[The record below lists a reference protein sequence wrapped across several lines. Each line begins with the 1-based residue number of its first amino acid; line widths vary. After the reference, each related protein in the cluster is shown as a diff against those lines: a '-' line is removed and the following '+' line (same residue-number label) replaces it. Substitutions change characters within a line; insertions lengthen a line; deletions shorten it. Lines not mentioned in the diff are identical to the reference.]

1 MDSAVHKFTSE
12 RAKHE
17 FEGKFEYIF
26 TRTEEAILQFVA
38 DIETMRPSNRP
49 LSSSTIQALK
59 GGIPPHIWKRSLL
72 ESFVDSI
79 GARCKTVTEL
89 ILGLRRLLGDYREFS
104 LTRRAEIERRIKEME
119 IECWLRLQSYPDIER
134 SLDRD
139 GIQNDNDVQIILD
152 AHDLCCNLP
161 NEDITFVTVDREDI
175 KAHENIILRET
186 KLKGVWYLGDRKIAP
201 GSQNSP

>member
-1 MDSAVHKFTSE
+1 M
-12 RAKHE
+12 
-17 FEGKFEYIF
+17 
-26 TRTEEAILQFVA
+26 
-38 DIETMRPSNRP
+38 
-49 LSSSTIQALK
+49 
-59 GGIPPHIWKRSLL
+59 